1 MLAFTTA
8 ATPETE
14 GVPEDGILSFDIVR
28 NGSAIGTHTYR
39 FDLYDG
45 RTEVRIKTEI
55 DYRLLLIPIYRFEHE
70 SREVW
75 ENGRLSLLE
84 SNTNENG
91 TPVKLEVF
99 RDEDLLMVMG
109 EDGEMRPESA
119 HAGRGGRA
127 QLDAPPVP
135 LMVHSLCS
143 RARGGSPTP
152 QVQG

>member
-8 ATPETE
+8 ATAVTE

-39 FDLYDG
+39 FDQYG
-45 RTEVRIKTEI
+45 ERPEVRIKPAI
-55 DYRLLLIPIYRFEHE
+55 AFRLLLIPVYRFEHE
-70 SREVW
+70 SHEVW

-109 EDGEMRPESA
+109 EDGE
-119 HAGRGGRA
+119 
-127 QLDAPPVP
+127 L
-135 LMVHSLCS
+135 LSLIHI
-143 RARGGSPTP
+143 
-152 QVQG
+152 